1 MRVVPSILES
11 VTVHAEGALCTRAL
25 VLSPED
31 GHLPEQ
37 VRVDGLPLAL
47 RTATLRARV
56 VEGPTGL
63 LVRDLRPTFDVRLPA
78 ESDLPA
84 ELHAAEAAEAALS
97 DVLGRLERVRAELET
112 LQGLAPSF
120 PPQRKGQLPREAPLA
135 AMLALTG
142 FVDAELTAL
151 HAQRLELERQYR
163 DATQELELR
172 RRRVQE
178 LSSARSVDRA
188 RLFRAALLTLSG
200 PIAANAEAR
209 LVLEYAVAGARWV
222 PTYDLRLPRTLE
234 EGTLRMRA
242 AVIQRTGEDWKGVR
256 LSVSTASLERRAVV
270 PELKSLRIGRSQPAP
285 VRSGWREPA
294 PGLDELFAGYDAMT
308 VPPPLAMPEPL
319 PPPPMDELDADE
331 DSFGSV
337 VAFEESL
344 KEKSPK
350 AMSSSYGGAPG
361 APPMAPPSVS
371 RPAPPPMPAPKAA
384 APALGGVRPSAAP
397 SRNLSDGG
405 DLSRSFRRD
414 APGRG
419 GGGMSKKRA
428 AEEESLDDAPMMDL
442 SSDLSD
448 GEGGGGE
455 SRRTRA
461 LEPADSLFDYD
472 SLTLAPPGAPA
483 ERGRLTPRPAL
494 ITQARL
500 SVTSVSL
507 QVEVVRLEAQAFVT
521 AESVNTV
528 PPPTWA
534 VAPRDSARHFDA
546 RFDAEAVAD
555 VPADGAWHTVPMLTV
570 PLEFRAEYVC
580 VPSVEPRV
588 FRTVRLDNR
597 TPHPLLAGPVD
608 VTLGDE
614 FLMTSPL
621 PTLGPGETQRL
632 GLGVEEAIQV
642 ARNTRFEEAT
652 GGMFGNNTVL
662 THHVSVEVTNHLAR
676 PATLAISER
685 IGAVPES
692 QKDLKVEEAEVIP
705 PWQKPT
711 PLPGEVAVEG
721 ERVWR
726 MSMPAGEKRSM
737 KATWVVKLPG
747 NKMLYGGNRR
757 T

>member
-25 VLSPED
+25 VLTPEN

-47 RTATLRARV
+47 RTASLRARV
-56 VEGPTGL
+56 VEGPSGL
-63 LVRDLRPTFDVRLPA
+63 LVRDLRPTFDVRLPS

-84 ELHAAEAAEAALS
+84 ELHAAEAAEDALS
-97 DVLGRLERVRAELET
+97 DVQGRLERVRAELET
-112 LQGLAPSF
+112 LQGLTPSF

-151 HAQRLELERQYR
+151 HAQRLELERKHR
-163 DATQELELR
+163 DATHELELR

-200 PIAANAEAR
+200 PVAANAEVR

-256 LSVSTASLERRAVV
+256 LSVSTASLERRAEV
-270 PELKSLRIGRSQPAP
+270 PELKSLRIGRSQPVPA
-285 VRSGWREPA
+285 RSGWREPA
-294 PGLDELFAGYDAMT
+294 PGLDELFAGYDAMKR
-308 VPPPLAMPEPL
+308 PSPLAMPEPL
-319 PPPPMDELDADE
+319 PAAPMDELDADDDALE
-331 DSFGSV
+331 GEAF
-337 VAFEESL
+337 FEESL
-344 KEKSPK
+344 KEQ
-350 AMSSSYGGAPG
+350 SSSFGGAPG
-361 APPMAPPSVS
+361 GPPMAPPSVS
-371 RPAPPPMPAPKAA
+371 RPAPPPMSAPKAA
-384 APALGGVRPSAAP
+384 APVLGGVRPPAA
-397 SRNLSDGG
+397 RNRSSGG
-405 DLSRSFRRD
+405 DPISRTYRRESS
-414 APGRG
+414 GRG
-419 GGGMSKKRA
+419 GGGMSKKRM
-428 AEEESLDDAPMMDL
+428 AEEESLDGAPMADLASMDL
-442 SSDLSD
+442 SDD
-448 GEGGGGE
+448 EGGGE
-455 SRRTRA
+455 SRRTVG

-472 SLTLAPPGAPA
+472 SLTLAPPGSPA
-483 ERGRLTPRPAL
+483 VRGRLTPRPAL
-494 ITQARL
+494 ITQAML
-500 SVTSVSL
+500 SVTTLSL
-507 QVEVVRLEAQAFVT
+507 QLEVVRLEAQAFIT

-614 FLMTSPL
+614 FLLTSPL

-632 GLGVEEAIQV
+632 GLGVEEALQV
-642 ARNTRFEEAT
+642 ARNTRFEEAA

-662 THHVSVEVTNHLAR
+662 THHVSVEVANHLSR

-692 QKDLKVEEAEVIP
+692 QKDLKVEEAEVVP

-711 PLPGEVAVEG
+711 PLPGEDAVEG

-726 MSMPAGEKRSM
+726 LSVPAGEKRSM

-747 NKMLYGGNRR
+747 NKMLHGGNRR